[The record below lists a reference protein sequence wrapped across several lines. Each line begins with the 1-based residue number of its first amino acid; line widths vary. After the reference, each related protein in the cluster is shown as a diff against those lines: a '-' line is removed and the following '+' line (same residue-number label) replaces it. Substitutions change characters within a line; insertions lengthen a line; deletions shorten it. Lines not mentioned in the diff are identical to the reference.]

1 VINVVGGHGGGA
13 APLPPIQ
20 IKQAQRPTTGVLS
33 AGALVAALLAYPFID
48 RALGLQTVHA
58 VSDGMIYVL
67 LALGL
72 NIVIGYAG
80 LLDLGYAAFFA
91 IGAYTMG
98 LLNSPVL
105 GSPLYGHPWSFWL
118 CIWLAAAMSA
128 LLGLVIGAPT
138 LRVRGDYLAII
149 TLGFG
154 EIIPVAI
161 RNLGDIT
168 IDIGGWRPVERLN
181 LTGGENGV
189 NPVGRPYLPGVP
201 FETDPVPWYFLILVI
216 GALSLWAMSR
226 LQDSRLGRA
235 WMAIRE
241 DETAADCTGV
251 NPIST
256 KLLAFA
262 LGAWFSGFAGS
273 VYAAKLQAITP
284 GAFEFQVSIMLLC
297 MVVLGGAGSL
307 RGVILGGMLITL
319 FDRVVLSQ
327 ATFLVRGLGRATG
340 ITALVGADLTLWRW
354 FFFGLGLAVMM
365 LVRPQGLA
373 GRRLRPV
380 AVETPDADDAIV
392 AEAPPAPIA
401 QVVPVW
407 LREVA
412 VRGGPASAAVRG
424 AAEGE
429 PSREKRSPL
438 LEVRGL
444 SKRFGGVVAVSD
456 VDLVIPRG
464 AIIGLIGPNGAGK
477 TTFFNTVTG
486 LIRPDGGAIVFDGA
500 SLVGLRPNAVVARGV
515 ARTFQSIRLFQQ
527 LTVLENVLVGQ
538 HCRLAARVLGAIFR
552 PPAVVAEEARA
563 RERGREVIAFV
574 GLAGK
579 EDDIARNLS
588 YGDQRRLEIAR
599 ALATEPRLL
608 LLDEPSAGMNPRETD
623 TLTELIGLMRREL
636 ALSILL
642 IEHHMEVVMGIS
654 DRITVLD
661 HGVRIAEGTPA
672 EIQRHS
678 AVIEA
683 YLGTGYEAELAAR
696 SR

>member
-1 VINVVGGHGGGA
+1 MSGSRRALGWTALGA
-13 APLPPIQ
+13 A
-20 IKQAQRPTTGVLS
+20 
-33 AGALVAALLAYPFID
+33 LVVYPFLD
-48 RALGLQTVHA
+48 RWLGLQTVHA

-72 NIVIGYAG
+72 NIVVGYAG

-91 IGAYTMG
+91 IGAYSMG

-105 GSPLYGHPWSFWL
+105 GSPLYGHVWSFWI
-118 CIWLAAAMSA
+118 CIWLAAAVSA
-128 LLGLVIGAPT
+128 LLGVVIGAPT

-168 IDIGGWRPVERLN
+168 IDIGGWRPIERLN

-216 GALSLWAMSR
+216 GLVSLWAMSR
-226 LQDSRLGRA
+226 LRASRLGRA

-262 LGAWFSGFAGS
+262 LGASFSGFAGS

-307 RGVILGGMLITL
+307 VGPILGAMLITV
-319 FDRVVLSQ
+319 FDRVVLTQTTSI
-327 ATFLVRGLGRATG
+327 VRSIGRATG
-340 ITALVGADLTLWRW
+340 LPVLASIDLTLWRW
-354 FFFGLGLAVMM
+354 FFFGLGLVLVM
-365 LVRPQGLA
+365 LLRPQGLA
-373 GRRLRPV
+373 GRRARPAV
-380 AVETPDADDAIV
+380 IGGDDLAEEAASVETAGAPRADAI
-392 AEAPPAPIA
+392 PA
-401 QVVPVW
+401 W
-407 LREVA
+407 LRDSA
-412 VRGGPASAAVRG
+412 RDGARAGLASG
-424 AAEGE
+424 M
-429 PSREKRSPL
+429 SPL

-444 SKRFGGVVAVSD
+444 NKHFGGVTALNS
-456 VDLVIPRG
+456 VDLTVPRG
-464 AIIGLIGPNGAGK
+464 TIIGLIGPNGAGK
-477 TTFFNTVTG
+477 TTFFNVVTG
-486 LIRPDGGAIVFDGA
+486 LIRPDGG
-500 SLVGLRPNAVVARGV
+500 SLLFEGTSLAGLRPNAIVALGI
-515 ARTFQSIRLFQQ
+515 ARTFQSIRLFPQM
-527 LTVLENVLVGQ
+527 TVLEHVLVGE
-538 HCRLAARVLGAIFR
+538 HCRLAAGVPGAVFR

-563 RERGREVIAFV
+563 RERARELLAFV
-574 GLAGK
+574 GLGGT
-579 EDDIARNLS
+579 EDDTARNLS

-599 ALATEPRLL
+599 ALATEPRLV
-608 LLDEPSAGMNPRETD
+608 LLDEPTAGMNPRETE
-623 TLTELIGLMRREL
+623 TVTELIGLLRREL
-636 ALSILL
+636 GLSVLL
-642 IEHHMEVVMGIS
+642 IEHDMGVVMGIS

-661 HGVRIAEGTPA
+661 YGTRIAEGRPA
-672 EIQRHS
+672 EIQRD
-678 AVIEA
+678 ARVIEA
-683 YLGTGYEAELAAR
+683 YLGAGYEQDVAPGRAP
-696 SR
+696 

>member
-1 VINVVGGHGGGA
+1 MTGPGVRA
-13 APLPPIQ
+13 A
-20 IKQAQRPTTGVLS
+20 
-33 AGALVAALLAYPFID
+33 ALVAALLAYPFVD
-48 RALGLQTVHA
+48 KALGFQTVHA

-72 NIVIGYAG
+72 NIVVGYAG

-91 IGAYTMG
+91 IGAYAMG

-105 GSPLYGHPWSFWL
+105 GSPLYGHAWSFWL

-128 LLGLVIGAPT
+128 LLGVVIGAPT

-168 IDIGGWRPVERLN
+168 VDIGGWRPIERLN

-189 NPVGRPYLPGVP
+189 NPIGRPYLPGVP
-201 FETDPVPWYFLILVI
+201 FETDPVPWYFLILII
-216 GALSLWAMSR
+216 GAASLWSMNR
-226 LQDSRLGRA
+226 LRDSRLGRA

-262 LGAWFSGFAGS
+262 LGASFSGFAGS

-307 RGVILGGMLITL
+307 KGVILGGMLITV
-319 FDRVVLSQ
+319 FDRVVLTQ
-327 ATFLVRGLGRATG
+327 TTFMVRAAGRAAG
-340 ITALVGADLTLWRW
+340 VAALTTADLTLWRW
-354 FFFGLGLAVMM
+354 FFFGLGLVLVM
-365 LVRPQGLA
+365 LLRPEGLA

-380 AVETPDADDAIV
+380 AVGVDDAEDPMV
-392 AEAPPAPIA
+392 LEPPPPPRAEAIPR
-401 QVVPVW
+401 W
-407 LREVA
+407 LRDRA
-412 VRGGPASAAVRG
+412 PRG
-424 AAEGE
+424 AAAD
-429 PSREKRSPL
+429 PRVPI
-438 LEVRGL
+438 LEVRGVV
-444 SKRFGGVVAVSD
+444 KQFGGVVALNE
-456 VDLVIPRG
+456 VDLLVPHG

-477 TTFFNTVTG
+477 TTFFNVVTG
-486 LIRPDGGAIVFDGA
+486 LIRPDGGRIALVGA
-500 SLVGLRPNAVVARGV
+500 SLAGLRPNAIVALGV
-515 ARTFQSIRLFQQ
+515 ARTFQSIRLFPQM
-527 LTVLENVLVGQ
+527 TVLENVLVGG
-538 HCRLAARVLGAIFR
+538 HCRLAATVAGAVLR
-552 PPAVVAEEARA
+552 PPAVRAEESRARA
-563 RERGREVIAFV
+563 RAHELLAFT
-574 GLAGK
+574 GLGDKAD
-579 EDDIARNLS
+579 ELARNLP

-608 LLDEPSAGMNPRETD
+608 LLDEPTAGMNPRETEA
-623 TLTELIGLMRREL
+623 LTELIGLLRREL
-636 ALSILL
+636 SLSVLL
-642 IEHHMEVVMGIS
+642 IEHDMEVVMRIS

-661 HGVRIAEGTPA
+661 YGTRIAEGTPA
-672 EIQRHS
+672 EIQRHPK
-678 AVIEA
+678 VIEA
-683 YLGTGYEAELAAR
+683 YLGTGGEQDLAAR
-696 SR
+696 DRSR

>member
-1 VINVVGGHGGGA
+1 VTIPGRVGLGW
-13 APLPPIQ
+13 
-20 IKQAQRPTTGVLS
+20 T
-33 AGALVAALLAYPFID
+33 ALVAGLVLYPFVD
-48 RALGLQTVHA
+48 RVLGLQTVHA

-72 NIVIGYAG
+72 NIVVGYAG

-91 IGAYTMG
+91 IGAYAMG

-118 CIWLAAAMSA
+118 CIWLAAAVSA
-128 LLGLVIGAPT
+128 LLGAAIGAPT

-168 IDIGGWRPVERLN
+168 VEIGGWRPIERLN

-189 NPVGRPYLPGVP
+189 NPIGRPYLPAVP

-216 GALSLWAMSR
+216 GSASLWAMNR
-226 LQDSRLGRA
+226 LRDSRLGRA

-262 LGAWFSGFAGS
+262 LGASFSGFAGS

-307 RGVILGGMLITL
+307 KGVILGGMLITL
-319 FDRVVLSQ
+319 FDRVLLSQ
-327 ATFLVRGLGRATG
+327 STFVVRWVGR
-340 ITALVGADLTLWRW
+340 TAGVAALASVDLTLWRW
-354 FFFGLGLAVMM
+354 FFFGLGLVLVM
-365 LVRPQGLA
+365 LLRPEGLA
-373 GRRLRPV
+373 GRRVRPV
-380 AVETPDADDAIV
+380 AAGADDADDPPGLEAAPVPRTDAI
-392 AEAPPAPIA
+392 PR
-401 QVVPVW
+401 W
-407 LREVA
+407 LRDRTQRVE
-412 VRGGPASAAVRG
+412 G
-424 AAEGE
+424 ATT
-429 PSREKRSPL
+429 PM

-444 SKRFGGVVAVSD
+444 DKRFGGVVALNE
-456 VDLVIPRG
+456 VDLVVPRG
-464 AIIGLIGPNGAGK
+464 SIIGLIGPNGAGK
-477 TTFFNTVTG
+477 TTFFNVVTG
-486 LIRPDGGAIVFDGA
+486 LIRPDGGRLTFEGTP
-500 SLVGLRPNAVVARGV
+500 LNGLRPNAIVARGV
-515 ARTFQSIRLFQQ
+515 ARTFQSIRLFPQM
-527 LTVLENVLVGQ
+527 TVLDNVLVGE
-538 HCRLAARVLGAIFR
+538 HCRLVATVAGAVLRGR
-552 PPAVVAEEARA
+552 AVVAEEARA
-563 RERGREVIAFV
+563 RARAHDVLGFV
-574 GLAGK
+574 GLGGK
-579 EDDIARNLS
+579 ADDLARNLP

-608 LLDEPSAGMNPRETD
+608 LLDEPTAGMNPRETE
-623 TLTELIGLMRREL
+623 TLTELIGLLRREL
-636 ALSILL
+636 LLSVLL
-642 IEHHMEVVMGIS
+642 IEHDMQVVMGIS

-661 HGVRIAEGTPA
+661 YGTRIAEGTPA
-672 EIQRHS
+672 EIQRHPR
-678 AVIEA
+678 VIEA
-683 YLGTGYEAELAAR
+683 YLGTGYEADLAAR
-696 SR
+696 RDAR

>member
-1 VINVVGGHGGGA
+1 VV
-13 APLPPIQ
+13 
-20 IKQAQRPTTGVLS
+20 TTIVRRALGWT
-33 AGALVAALLAYPFID
+33 ALVTALLLYPYVD
-48 RALGLQTVHA
+48 RALGLHTVHA

-72 NIVIGYAG
+72 NIVVGYAG

-91 IGAYTMG
+91 IGAYAMG

-105 GSPLYGHPWSFWL
+105 GSPLYGHAWSFWL
-118 CIWLAAAMSA
+118 CIWVAAAVSA

-168 IDIGGWRPVERLN
+168 IEIGTWRPIERLN

-189 NPVGRPYLPGVP
+189 NPIGRPYLPGVP

-216 GALSLWAMSR
+216 GAASLWAMNR
-226 LQDSRLGRA
+226 LRDSRLGRA

-307 RGVILGGMLITL
+307 KGVILGAMLITV
-319 FDRVVLSQ
+319 FDRVLLSQ
-327 ATFLVRGLGRATG
+327 ATFLVRGVGRTLG
-340 ITALVGADLTLWRW
+340 ISALTTVDLTLWRW
-354 FFFGLGLAVMM
+354 FFFGLGLALLM
-365 LVRPQGLA
+365 LLRPQGLA

-380 AVETPDADDAIV
+380 AVPDDASADAATPV
-392 AEAPPAPIA
+392 AAAS
-401 QVVPVW
+401 VPRAESIPRW
-407 LREVA
+407 LRDRA
-412 VRGGPASAAVRG
+412 HAA
-424 AAEGE
+424 AD
-429 PSREKRSPL
+429 SSPRAL
-438 LEVRGL
+438 LEVAGVT
-444 SKRFGGVVAVSD
+444 KRFGGVVALNGI
-456 VDLVIPRG
+456 DLVIPRR

-477 TTFFNTVTG
+477 TTFFNVVTG
-486 LIRPDGGAIVFDGA
+486 LLLPDGGRITLEGA
-500 SLVGLRPNAVVARGV
+500 SLVGRRPNAIVARGV
-515 ARTFQSIRLFQQ
+515 ARTFQSIRLFQR
-527 LTVLENVLVGQ
+527 LTALENVLVGE
-538 HCRLAARVLGAIFR
+538 HCRLSATVLGGVFR
-552 PPAVVAEEARA
+552 PPAVVAEEARGRERA
-563 RERGREVIAFV
+563 RELLDFV
-574 GLAGK
+574 GLGGQA
-579 EDDIARNLS
+579 DTIARNLA

-608 LLDEPSAGMNPRETD
+608 LLDEPSAGMNPRETEV
-623 TLTELIGLMRREL
+623 LTDLIGLLRREL
-636 ALSILL
+636 GLAILL

-661 HGVRIAEGTPA
+661 YGTRIAEGTPP
-672 EIQRHS
+672 EIQRDS
-678 AVIEA
+678 KVIEA
-683 YLGTGYEAELAAR
+683 YLGTGYQQDAAAGDR
-696 SR
+696 RR